1 MYRMT
6 REDNVFYAKRNLVDS
21 IWKEAHIEGISVT
34 YPEVQEIVEGRSV
47 AGLTIDEIL
56 AINNLKHTW
65 RFVLDSL
72 DDPFDLAYI
81 RSVNYKGR

>member
-21 IWKEAHIEGISVT
+21 IWKEVHIEGISVT

-72 DDPFDLAYI
+72 DDPSTLPT
-81 RSVNYKGR
+81 SGR